1 MRAYFGDQVN
11 SFHVESFR
19 GSMEAIEEGMAD
31 FAVLPIENSSAG
43 IVSSIYDLLV
53 EFENYIVGEQVM
65 KIENCLMSVK
75 GAKLSDIRTV
85 YSHPQALMQSAKYLE
100 EHREWQQISML
111 NTAEAA
117 KMVAREQDPSKAAIA
132 NSLAAKLYDLEILE
146 PEMCSNAA
154 NSTRFIIV
162 TNQKIYRK
170 ERERSA
176 SASRSPMR
184 AAPCI
189 TPCPIL
195 FIMD

>member
-1 MRAYFGDQVN
+1 
-11 SFHVESFR
+11 
-19 GSMEAIEEGMAD
+19 MAD

-111 NTAEAA
+111 NTRRPAR
-117 KMVAREQDPSKAAIA
+117 MVAREQDPSKAAIA
-132 NSLAAKLYDLEILE
+132 NSLAAKLYDLDTWNRR
-146 PEMCSNAA
+146 CAA
-154 NSTRFIIV
+154 MRPIPPGLSLLPIRKSTGRMP
-162 TNQKIYRK
+162 
-170 ERERSA
+170 ERSA
-176 SASRSPMR
+176 SALRSLMR
-184 AAPCI
+184 ADLCI
-189 TPCPIL
+189 MPCPIL
-195 FIMD
+195 FIMG